1 MKDSILSFIGILL
14 IVAVSAIIG
23 CEYGRKTARK
33 PVDLHVVWDTTE
45 VTVYKEKIV
54 EKPVPKYI
62 YKDRIDTMWL
72 PTPQGDSSLVNVPI
86 ERKVYEEDSLYRA
99 VVSGFHPSLDSLI
112 VWPKT
117 TTITI
122 TKPEFFYGKAPRW
135 SIGITAGPSILATP
149 NGNVHA
155 GLGITAGVSY
165 RF

>member
-1 MKDSILSFIGILL
+1 MRDFLKTLLGLLL
-14 IVAVSAIIG
+14 IAGVGFALG
-23 CEYGRKTARK
+23 LGYGRRTARK

-45 VTVYKEKIV
+45 VTVYKKKNV

-62 YKDRIDTMWL
+62 YMDRIDTMWL
-72 PTPQGDSSLVNVPI
+72 PTPSGDSSLVNVPI

-122 TKPEFFYGKAPRW
+122 TKPDFFYGKAPRW

>member
-1 MKDSILSFIGILL
+1 MKELVKSFLGIAL
-14 IVAVSAIIG
+14 VWAIAFLIG
-23 CEYGRKTARK
+23 CGYGRKTARK
-33 PVDLHVVWDTTE
+33 PVDLHVVWDTTII
-45 VTVYKEKIV
+45 TVYKEKLV

-62 YKDRIDTMWL
+62 YMDRIDTMWL
-72 PTPQGDSSLVNVPI
+72 PTSQGDSSLVNIPI
-86 ERKVYEEDSLYRA
+86 ERKVYAEDSLYRA

-122 TKPEFFYGKAPRW
+122 TKPEYFYGKTSRW
-135 SIGITAGPSILATP
+135 SLGVTAGPSILATP